1 MVCAI
6 GLAGPVAISAVP
18 AGTVGA
24 APPAVIVNELQYHPD
39 DDDPA
44 AEYIELFNTTGSA
57 VNLSG
62 WCIDGIDYC
71 FPAGS
76 SIAANGFVVVTGD
89 RFGGKLSNGGE
100 EIALLDTA
108 DNVVDF
114 VEYDDKKKWP
124 AYADGEGPSLQ
135 RRDPNAESDT
145 GANWESGTPTP
156 GAPNVNLGVGLL
168 PYFDDV
174 EHTELPAPGQV
185 IEVTAEL
192 EGSTNVKI
200 GYRIGLGPEVLLD
213 VDLTDGVVTGS
224 IPGQPAGTLVRYR
237 LIAEDGGRWG
247 TWPRQ
252 GDGSMYWGTTVARPS
267 NSELPVFEFFM
278 SDTDFDTMFNDL
290 TLHGDNGYP
299 MVFAYQG
306 QVFDNALIRVKGQSS
321 RTFSK
326 KKYKIIM
333 PPGYDLEDDNLF
345 HDDVDEW
352 AMHSSWIDK
361 SFLRETL
368 SSEFMTAANARGTQ
382 QAFPVRFERNGQF
395 FGLFTYVEQ
404 PDGTYRD
411 RYGLDDSEV
420 YEVGPDNLY
429 GLLSPTDPPRSEA
442 SLRARYDKETFE
454 YLNDDRLREFISVVN
469 ALSGV
474 SERNWIYDN
483 VDVPSVV
490 NIMAA
495 SMVIQHQDWGIKNY
509 RLVFDPYGRVGILQ
523 NDYDFTWGR
532 RWSISKGPFDSRVY
546 VGGTFEQP
554 GGPFFETFFYDA
566 ELADMLKRR
575 IRTLVEEQLQPDAV
589 AARVNELAALIRP
602 EAVADRAI
610 WGTYGSSADPTAE
623 ATRLINSWAHPQHE
637 RLLGSYA
644 SIGKVART
652 SQPAIPD
659 VIIESIVYDDIGQVV
674 VRNRSAESVDI
685 SSFEIPELDFVVPG
699 GAILLPGRAAVFVH
713 EDVET
718 TKGRYPGLL
727 FGGFFEESLAEASDG
742 ITLLNRKGALV
753 SARTQ
758 LPPGQVLELE
768 GEAGRSALMSVVATQ
783 TTGPGYLQLLD
794 CADDPGATSNLNLDG
809 AGQTRST
816 LALAQF
822 DDDGTTC
829 LFNLTATHELADVQG
844 YFADGVIDDVA
855 DRRLLDTRKRAKP
868 GAGSVTTIT
877 GGRPDTTGIVSLV
890 ATGTTAAG
898 FLAAV
903 PCGGGTPDTSNLN
916 WVRADTTVAGLAFV
930 RFDDAG
936 EACVYNLTSTH
947 ILADLQGYIDDTG
960 FDDIVDE
967 RIVDTRTT
975 GRPGNGSKTVIAGR
989 AGATAIVSLVAT
1001 AAAGPG
1007 YLQVLPCDASPGAT
1021 SNVNYD
1027 AAGASVSG
1035 LTTVRFG
1042 ADGTACVYALTSTHI
1057 VADVQGYFE
1066 DGSFDDI
1073 ADQRLIDTRN
1083 D

>member
-1 MVCAI
+1 MAAPAMI
-6 GLAGPVAISAVP
+6 TSVP
-18 AGTVGA
+18 AGTVSA
-24 APPAVIVNELQYHPD
+24 APPAVVINELHYHPD
-39 DDDPA
+39 DDDPG
-44 AEYIELFNTTGSA
+44 AEFIELFNTTGSS
-57 VNLSG
+57 VNLGG

-76 SIAANGFVVVTGD
+76 SIPANGFVVRTGD
-89 RFGGKLSNGGE
+89 LFGGRLSNGGE
-100 EIALLDTA
+100 EIALLDAAKST
-108 DNVVDF
+108 VDV

-145 GANWESGTPTP
+145 GANWESGSPTP

-174 EHTELPAPGQV
+174 EHTELPAPGEPIV
-185 IEVTAEL
+185 VTAEL

-213 VDLTDGVVTGS
+213 VDLTGGVVTGS

-237 LIAEDGGRWG
+237 LIAEQDGRWG

-252 GDGSMYWGTTVARPS
+252 GDGSTYWGTTVARPS

-278 SDTDFDTMFNDL
+278 SDADYTTMYNDL
-290 TLHGDNGYP
+290 TLRGDNGYQ
-299 MVFAYQG
+299 MVFAYEG
-306 QVFDNALIRVKGQSS
+306 QVFDQARIRVKGQSS

-326 KKYKIIM
+326 KKFKIIL
-333 PPGYDLEDDNLF
+333 PPGYDLEDDDLF
-345 HDDVDEW
+345 PDDVDEW

-361 SFLRETL
+361 SFIRETL

-395 FGLFTYVEQ
+395 FGLYTYVEQ

-429 GLLSPTDPPRSEA
+429 GLLSPNDPPRSEE

-469 ALSGV
+469 ALRGV

-495 SMVIQHQDWGIKNY
+495 SMVIQNQDWGVKNY
-509 RLVFDPYGRVGILQ
+509 RLVFDPYGRVGIVQ

-532 RWSISKGPFDSRVY
+532 RWSIPKGPYDSRVY

-554 GGPFFETFFYDA
+554 GGPFFETFFYDP

-575 IRTLVEEQLQPDAV
+575 IRTLVEEQLQPDSV
-589 AARVNELAALIRP
+589 SARVQELAAMVRP

-623 ATRLINSWAHPQHE
+623 ATRIVDSWARPQYE
-637 RLLGSYA
+637 RLLGNYA
-644 SIGKVART
+644 AIGKVART

-659 VIIESIVYDDIGQVV
+659 VAIESIVYGDVGQVV
-674 VRNRSAESVDI
+674 VRNRSGDSVDI

-699 GAILLPGRAAVFVH
+699 GTILLPGRAAVFVH
-713 EDVET
+713 EDIET

-727 FGGFFEESLAEASDG
+727 FAGFFEESTDDATDG
-742 ITLLNRKGALV
+742 ITLLNRRGAV
-753 SARTQ
+753 VASRTQ

-768 GEAGRSALMSVVATQ
+768 GQAGRSAIVSVVATQ
-783 TTGPGYLQLLD
+783 TTGPGYLQLVD
-794 CADDPGATSNLNLDG
+794 CSDAPGATSNLNHDG

-816 LALAQF
+816 LALARF
-822 DDDGTTC
+822 ADDGTTC
-829 LFNLTATHELADVQG
+829 LYNLTATHELADVQG
-844 YFADGVIDDVA
+844 YFADGVIDDV
-855 DRRLLDTRKRAKP
+855 DDTRLLDTRTGPKP
-868 GAGSVTTIT
+868 GAGSITTIS
-877 GGRPDTTGIVSLV
+877 GGRRDSTGIVSLV
-890 ATGTTAAG
+890 ATATSGPG
-898 FLAAV
+898 FLAVV
-903 PCGGGTPDTSNLN
+903 PCGSTAPTTSNLN
-916 WVRADTTVAGLAFV
+916 WVRADATVAGLAFV
-930 RFDDAG
+930 RFDATG
-936 EACVYNLTSTH
+936 NACVYNLTSTH
-947 ILADLQGYIDDTG
+947 VVADLQGYVDDSG
-960 FDDIVDE
+960 FDDTVDE
-967 RIVDTRTT
+967 RIADTRTT
-975 GRPGNGSKTVIAGR
+975 SRPGDASTIVLTGR
-989 AGATAIVSLVAT
+989 ANSTAIVSLVAT

-1007 YLQVLPCDASPGAT
+1007 YLQVLPCGETPGAT

-1027 AAGASVSG
+1027 APGVSVSG
-1035 LTTVRFG
+1035 LSTVRFG

-1057 VADVQGYFE
+1057 VADLQGYFE
-1066 DGSFDDI
+1066 AGAFDDI
-1073 ADQRLIDTRN
+1073 ADTRLVDTRN